1 MNTFFNI
8 HYEFDK
14 QRVHTSIARQL
25 EKLGSDYICVV
36 DGVVLGT
43 AIRMSDY
50 LRTVNG
56 GMISICDSS
65 YVPLYI
71 HWIYGKRYGH
81 QSKQEVQEKLLG
93 KKMSKIER
101 VAEQFVKRKPGC
113 G

>member
-43 AIRMSDY
+43 ANRKSDY

-56 GMISICDSS
+56 GMFSICDSS

-71 HWIYGKRYGH
+71 IGFTE
-81 QSKQEVQEKLLG
+81 SV
-93 KKMSKIER
+93 MSNI
-101 VAEQFVKRKPGC
+101 AEAKSLWTSFIAGST

>member
-43 AIRMSDY
+43 ANRKSDY

-56 GMISICDSS
+56 GMFSIFVTAVTSRCISIGFTES
-65 YVPLYI
+65 V
-71 HWIYGKRYGH
+71 
-81 QSKQEVQEKLLG
+81 
-93 KKMSKIER
+93 MSNI
-101 VAEQFVKRKPGC
+101 AEAKSLWTSFIAGST